1 MASCAGTV
9 PIRLLG
15 TLVLIFC
22 ADELS
27 AAKLKRDEVHAAI
40 LIGNLLVERPHELSV
55 AQKSMFVDGVCAAP
69 GGGARSSAG
78 GGASGSGT
86 AATGSG
92 AGGSGGGTSGGGTSS
107 DAASSGLSGAADA
120 SADGVDPYHC
130 GPEGSGGPI
139 CTSPCWV
146 QAHDAKLGVQKEAA
160 RLLVEHC
167 KNAAATVGVG
177 MTTPLVGTLAVL
189 GVATILHFVAP
200 IVYHYLPG
208 YAETRT
214 EKLERC
220 R

>member
-1 MASCAGTV
+1 MVDRGTRARSMASCAGTV

-27 AAKLKRDEVHAAI
+27 AAKLKRDQLHAAI
-40 LIGNLLVERPHELSV
+40 LIGNSLVERPNELSV

-107 DAASSGLSGAADA
+107 DAASSGPSGAAE
-120 SADGVDPYHC
+120 SRPPLKCSKGMYQEENGVWGGAPA
-130 GPEGSGGPI
+130 GSGAEPQRGAGQ
-139 CTSPCWV
+139 SP
-146 QAHDAKLGVQKEAA
+146 AKK
-160 RLLVEHC
+160 
-167 KNAAATVGVG
+167 
-177 MTTPLVGTLAVL
+177 
-189 GVATILHFVAP
+189 
-200 IVYHYLPG
+200 
-208 YAETRT
+208 
-214 EKLERC
+214 KLRF
-220 R
+220 